1 MSSWSMN
8 DGSALTGTHVFTNN
22 SAVVQ
27 GNAAAVYKTEVSV
40 GDVIISNGGK
50 KYRVKDLSPARTV
63 ATSAVSTSGNS
74 FTITAHGYEVNQE
87 VTYNAGGGT
96 VATGLVDG
104 TIYFV
109 KAAADA
115 NTITL
120 SATAGG
126 DVIGI
131 TGTGNNAQN
140 FTGTTNT
147 GMTLSTA
154 ATASESAAAATKTRA
169 PHDFTIAAPHIAD
182 DYLGIDNTE
191 TKAGLD
197 NITSISLTNAGTAH
211 RTAPT
216 VSIAVPAIRT
226 VATSAVTTAANTI
239 TMTAHGM
246 LTGTKL
252 TYQDGSGTALA
263 GLADDTA
270 YFVVVVDANTIK
282 LASSLSNAQ
291 AASPTTI
298 GLTGTGNNAQ
308 TFQGDTATASATVSA
323 TGKVTGVSIT
333 AVGSDYQSVPA
344 VTIAAPATETLDL
357 TDAAVA
363 VLADDEIVVASAFYS
378 KIETGDA
385 VTYSKGSG
393 GTAIAGVAEGTVY
406 LIKSGTSNK
415 ISLATSEYNATTGVK
430 IDLTAVAAGGTA
442 HTLIGVSPTAT
453 AVIGLGED
461 TGGLNAHIGWVK
473 KTVGTGG
480 RAGRVTYETLVA
492 GSSISGDGED
502 LSSPDS

>member
-1 MSSWSMN
+1 MSAWSMN
-8 DGSALTGTHVFTNN
+8 DGSALTGNITTNTSSGTEMNVAGSGTAFT
-22 SAVVQ
+22 
-27 GNAAAVYKTEVSV
+27 TEVAV
-40 GDVIISNGGK
+40 GDVIVTAGSNS
-50 KYRVKDLSPARTV
+50 YRVKSITSNTALVLTENVSSAESGV
-63 ATSAVSTSGNS
+63 A
-74 FTITAHGYEVNQE
+74 
-87 VTYNAGGGT
+87 
-96 VATGLVDG
+96 
-104 TIYFV
+104 
-109 KAAADA
+109 
-115 NTITL
+115 
-120 SATAGG
+120 
-126 DVIGI
+126 
-131 TGTGNNAQN
+131 
-140 FTGTTNT
+140 
-147 GMTLSTA
+147 
-154 ATASESAAAATKTRA
+154 ASVRR
-169 PHDFTIAAPHIAD
+169 PPLDFTIAAPHIAS
-182 DYLGIDNTE
+182 DYLGVDATE
-191 TKAGLD
+191 KTSGKD
-197 NITSISLTNAGTAH
+197 NITSISLNLAGTCH
-211 RTAPT
+211 RTAPS
-216 VSIAVPAIRT
+216 VSIAAPAVRT
-226 VATSAVTTAANTI
+226 IATAKVSTAANTI
-239 TMTAHGM
+239 TITGHGM

-263 GLADDTA
+263 GLADNTA

-282 LASSLSNAQ
+282 VASSLSNAQ
-291 AASPTTI
+291 AGTTI
-298 GLTGTGNNAQ
+298 ALTGTGNNAQ
-308 TFQGDTATASATVSA
+308 TLEGDTATATATVSA
-323 TGKVTGVSIT
+323 AGKVTGVSIT

-357 TDAAVA
+357 TDTSVA
-363 VLADDEIVVASAFYS
+363 ILADDEIVVASAFYS

-453 AVIGLGED
+453 AVFGLGED

>member
-8 DGSALTGTHVFTNN
+8 DGSALTGTHTFANN
-22 SAVVQ
+22 SAVVL
-27 GNAAAVYKTEVSV
+27 GNTAAVYKTEVSV
-40 GDVIISNGGK
+40 GDVVISNGGK

-63 ATSAVSTSGNS
+63 ATSAVSTGANT
-74 FTITAHGYEVNQE
+74 FTIVGHGYEVNQE

-96 VATGLVDG
+96 VATGLTDG
-104 TIYFV
+104 QIVFV
-109 KAAADA
+109 KAVADA
-115 NTITL
+115 DTMTV
-120 SATAGG
+120 SATEGG
-126 DVIGI
+126 SVINI

-140 FTGTTNT
+140 FTGTSNK
-147 GMTLSTA
+147 GMTLTTN
-154 ATASESAAAATKTRA
+154 ATASESGVAVTKTRA
-169 PHDFTIAAPHIAD
+169 PHDFTIAAPHIAA

-191 TKAGLD
+191 TTAGLD
-197 NITSISLTNAGTAH
+197 NITSISLQVAGTAH

-216 VSIAVPAIRT
+216 VTIAAPAVRT
-226 VATSAVTTAANTI
+226 IATSAVSTADNTI
-239 TMTAHGM
+239 TIASHGM

-263 GLADDTA
+263 GLTDGTA
-270 YFVVVVDANTIK
+270 YFVVVIDANTIK
-282 LASSLSNAQ
+282 LAANLTNAQ

-308 TFQGDTATASATVSA
+308 TLEGDTATASATVSA
-323 TGKVTGVSIT
+323 AGKVTGVSIT

-357 TDAAVA
+357 TDTAVA
-363 VLADDEIVVASAFYS
+363 VLADDEIVVSSGFYGA
-378 KIETGDA
+378 IATGDA

-393 GTAIAGVAEGTVY
+393 GTAIAGVAEGTVF
-406 LIKSGTSNK
+406 LIKSGTANK
-415 ISLATSEYNATTGVK
+415 ISLATSEYNATTGDK

-453 AVIGLGED
+453 AVIGLGES

-502 LSSPDS
+502 LSTPDS

>member
-1 MSSWSMN
+1 MN
-8 DGSALTGTHVFTNN
+8 DGSALTGTLTFANN
-22 SAVVQ
+22 SATVL
-27 GNAAAVYKTEVSV
+27 GNSAAVYKTEVSV
-40 GDVIISNGGK
+40 GDVVISNGGK

-74 FTITAHGYEVNQE
+74 FTIAGHGYEVNQE

-96 VATGLVDG
+96 VATGLTDG
-104 TIYFV
+104 QIVFV

-115 NTITL
+115 NTITV
-120 SATAGG
+120 SATEGG
-126 DVIGI
+126 AVIGI

-140 FTGTTNT
+140 FTGQSNK
-147 GMTLSTA
+147 GMTLSTN
-154 ATASESAAAATKTRA
+154 ATASESGVAVTKTRA

-197 NITSISLTNAGTAH
+197 NITSISLQVAGTAH

-216 VSIAVPAIRT
+216 VSIAVPTIRT
-226 VATSAVTTAANTI
+226 VATSKVSTAANTI

-263 GLADDTA
+263 GLADDTS
-270 YFVVVVDANTIK
+270 YFVVVIDANTIK

-298 GLTGTGNNAQ
+298 ALTGTGNNAQ
-308 TFQGDTATASATVSA
+308 TFQGDTATATATVSA
-323 TGKVTGVSIT
+323 AGKVTGVSIS

-357 TDAAVA
+357 TDTSVA
-363 VLADDEIVVASAFYS
+363 ILADDEIVVANAFYT

-393 GTAIAGVAEGTVY
+393 GTAIAGVAEGTVF
-406 LIKSGTSNK
+406 LIKSGTANK
-415 ISLATSEYNATTGVK
+415 ISLATSEYKATTGDK

-442 HTLIGVSPTAT
+442 HTLIGVTPTAT
-453 AVIGLGED
+453 AIFGMGSSGKVGS
-461 TGGLNAHIGWVK
+461 GLNAHIGWVK

-492 GSSISGDGED
+492 GSSISGDASDD
-502 LSSPDS
+502 LNAPDS

>member
-1 MSSWSMN
+1 MN
-8 DGSALTGTHVFTNN
+8 DGSALTGTHTFANN
-22 SAVVQ
+22 SATVL
-27 GNAAAVYKTEVSV
+27 GNTAAVYKTEVSV
-40 GDVIISNGGK
+40 GDVVISNGGK

-63 ATSAVSTSGNS
+63 ATSAVSTGANT
-74 FTITAHGYEVNQE
+74 FTIVGHGYEVNQE

-96 VATGLVDG
+96 VATGLTDG
-104 TIYFV
+104 QIVFV
-109 KAAADA
+109 KAIADA
-115 NTITL
+115 DTMTV
-120 SATAGG
+120 SATSGG
-126 DVIGI
+126 AVIGI

-140 FTGTTNT
+140 FTGTSNK
-147 GMTLSTA
+147 GMTLTTA
-154 ATASESAAAATKTRA
+154 ATASESGVAVTKTRA

-182 DYLGIDNTE
+182 DYLGIDTTE
-191 TKAGLD
+191 TTAGLD
-197 NITSISLTNAGTAH
+197 NITSISLQVAGTAH
-211 RTAPT
+211 RTAPS

-226 VATSAVTTAANTI
+226 IATAKVSTAANTI
-239 TMTAHGM
+239 TITGHGM

-263 GLADDTA
+263 GLADNTA

-282 LASSLSNAQ
+282 VASSLSNAQ
-291 AASPTTI
+291 AGTTI
-298 GLTGTGNNAQ
+298 ALTGTGNNAQ
-308 TFQGDTATASATVSA
+308 TLEGDTATATATVSA
-323 TGKVTGVSIT
+323 AGKVTGVSIT

-357 TDAAVA
+357 TDTSVA

-393 GTAIAGVAEGTVY
+393 GTAIAGVAEGTVF
-406 LIKSGTSNK
+406 LIKSGTANK
-415 ISLATSEYNATTGVK
+415 ISLATSEYKATTGDK

-442 HTLIGVSPTAT
+442 HTLIGVTPTAT
-453 AVIGLGED
+453 AVIGLGES

>member
-1 MSSWSMN
+1 MSAWSMN
-8 DGSALTGTHVFTNN
+8 DGSALTGTITTNTSSGTEMNVAGSGTAFT
-22 SAVVQ
+22 
-27 GNAAAVYKTEVSV
+27 TEVAV
-40 GDVIISNGGK
+40 GDVIVTAGSNS
-50 KYRVKDLSPARTV
+50 YRVKLITSNTALVLTENVSSAESGV
-63 ATSAVSTSGNS
+63 A
-74 FTITAHGYEVNQE
+74 
-87 VTYNAGGGT
+87 
-96 VATGLVDG
+96 
-104 TIYFV
+104 
-109 KAAADA
+109 
-115 NTITL
+115 
-120 SATAGG
+120 
-126 DVIGI
+126 
-131 TGTGNNAQN
+131 
-140 FTGTTNT
+140 
-147 GMTLSTA
+147 
-154 ATASESAAAATKTRA
+154 ASVRR
-169 PHDFTIAAPHIAD
+169 PPLDFTIAAPHIAS
-182 DYLGIDNTE
+182 DYLGVDATE
-191 TKAGLD
+191 KTSGKD
-197 NITSISLTNAGTAH
+197 NITSISLNLAGTCH
-211 RTAPT
+211 RTAPS
-216 VSIAVPAIRT
+216 VSIAAPAVRT
-226 VATSAVTTAANTI
+226 IATAKVSTAANTI
-239 TMTAHGM
+239 TITGHGM

-263 GLADDTA
+263 GLADNTA

-282 LASSLSNAQ
+282 VASSLSNAQ
-291 AASPTTI
+291 AGTTI
-298 GLTGTGNNAQ
+298 ALTGTGNNAQ
-308 TFQGDTATASATVSA
+308 TLEGDTATATATVSA
-323 TGKVTGVSIT
+323 AGKVTGVSIT
-333 AVGSDYQSVPA
+333 GVGSDYQSVPA

-393 GTAIAGVAEGTVY
+393 GTAIAGVAEGTVF

-453 AVIGLGED
+453 AVIGLGEE

>member
-63 ATSAVSTSGNS
+63 ATSAVTTSGNS

-126 DVIGI
+126 SVIGI

-211 RTAPT
+211 RTAPS
-216 VSIAVPAIRT
+216 VS
-226 VATSAVTTAANTI
+226 
-239 TMTAHGM
+239 
-246 LTGTKL
+246 
-252 TYQDGSGTALA
+252 
-263 GLADDTA
+263 
-270 YFVVVVDANTIK
+270 
-282 LASSLSNAQ
+282 
-291 AASPTTI
+291 
-298 GLTGTGNNAQ
+298 
-308 TFQGDTATASATVSA
+308 
-323 TGKVTGVSIT
+323 
-333 AVGSDYQSVPA
+333 
-344 VTIAAPATETLDL
+344 IAAPAVRTSSYCKGLYGCQHNYNDWSRY
-357 TDAAVA
+357 
-363 VLADDEIVVASAFYS
+363 ADWY
-378 KIETGDA
+378 
-385 VTYSKGSG
+385 
-393 GTAIAGVAEGTVY
+393 
-406 LIKSGTSNK
+406 
-415 ISLATSEYNATTGVK
+415 
-430 IDLTAVAAGGTA
+430 
-442 HTLIGVSPTAT
+442 
-453 AVIGLGED
+453 
-461 TGGLNAHIGWVK
+461 
-473 KTVGTGG
+473 KTN
-480 RAGRVTYETLVA
+480 
-492 GSSISGDGED
+492 
-502 LSSPDS
+502 LSRRFWYCSCWFG